1 MGVVVQAFYSDHFVL
16 PLPDGH
22 RFPMRKYRLLREWVA
37 QHLPQVSLQ
46 EPMAATDG
54 ELALAHTPDYVQRVV
69 HNRLSLQELR
79 ELGFPWSEQ
88 MVERSRRSTGATIG
102 ACRAALKEGIAMN
115 LAGGTHHAYADK
127 GSGFCVFNDAVVAAR
142 LMQAEQARLG
152 KSLPVAIIDLDVHQG
167 NGTASIVRNDPS
179 IFTFSLH
186 GENNF
191 PFRKE
196 CSNLDLGL
204 PDGAGDEVYMEA
216 LQQGMAELF
225 QRFFPE
231 LIIYLAGA
239 DVYEGDRLGK
249 LKLSPAGIARR
260 DQYVL
265 QQAGARKCPVAI
277 AMAGGYGHV
286 IEETV
291 RIQYQTVEI
300 ALKHYGIWA

>member
-1 MGVVVQAFYSDHFVL
+1 MQAFYSDHFVL

-37 QHLPQVSLQ
+37 QHLPQVRLQ

-54 ELALAHTPDYVQRVV
+54 ELALAHTPDYVLRVV
-69 HNRLSLQELR
+69 HNRLSQQELR

-102 ACRAALKEGIAMN
+102 ACRAALNEGIAMN

-142 LMQAEQARLG
+142 LMQSEQAELR
-152 KSLPVAIIDLDVHQG
+152 KSLQVAIIDLDVHQG
-167 NGTASIVRNDPS
+167 NGTASIASQDNS
-179 IFTFSLH
+179 IFTFSMH

-196 CSNLDLGL
+196 QSDLDIAL
-204 PDGAGDEVYMEA
+204 PDGTDDQSYAEA
-216 LQQGMAELF
+216 LERGLAEVF
-225 QRFFPE
+225 QRSCPQ

-239 DVYEGDRLGK
+239 DVYARDRLGR
-249 LKLSPAGIARR
+249 LSLSRCGIAWR
-260 DQYVL
+260 DDYVL
-265 QQAGARKCPVAI
+265 QQASTRKIPVAI

-291 RIQYQTVEI
+291 QIQCQTVEI
-300 ALKHYGIWA
+300 ALKHYGI

>member
-1 MGVVVQAFYSDHFVL
+1 MRAFYSDHFVL
-16 PLPDGH
+16 PLPEGH
-22 RFPMRKYRLLREWVA
+22 RFPMRKYRLLREWTALHRPEVRL
-37 QHLPQVSLQ
+37 H
-46 EPMAATDG
+46 EPEAATDA

-69 HNRLSLQELR
+69 HNRLSMQELR

-142 LMQAEQARLG
+142 LMQSEQAELG
-152 KSLPVAIIDLDVHQG
+152 KSLQVAIIDLDVHQG
-167 NGTASIVRNDPS
+167 NGTASIASQDNS
-179 IFTFSLH
+179 IFTFSMH

-196 CSNLDLGL
+196 QSHLDIAL
-204 PDGAGDEVYMEA
+204 PDGTGDQSYAEA
-216 LQQGMAELF
+216 LERGLAEVF
-225 QRFFPE
+225 QRSCPQ

-239 DVYEGDRLGK
+239 DVYVRDRLGR
-249 LKLSPAGIARR
+249 LSLSRSGIAWR
-260 DQYVL
+260 DDYVL
-265 QQAGARKCPVAI
+265 QQARTRKIPVAI

-291 RIQYQTVEI
+291 QIQCQTVEI

>member
-1 MGVVVQAFYSDHFVL
+1 MQAFYSDHFVL

-37 QHLPQVSLQ
+37 QHLPQVRLQ

-142 LMQAEQARLG
+142 LMQSEQAELG
-152 KSLPVAIIDLDVHQG
+152 KSLQVAIIDLDVHQG
-167 NGTASIVRNDPS
+167 NGTASIASQDNS
-179 IFTFSLH
+179 IFTFSMH

-196 CSNLDLGL
+196 QSDLDIAL
-204 PDGAGDEVYMEA
+204 PDGTGDQSYAEA
-216 LQQGMAELF
+216 LERGLAEVF
-225 QRFFPE
+225 QRSCPQ

-239 DVYEGDRLGK
+239 DVYVRDRLGR
-249 LKLSPAGIARR
+249 LSLSRSGIAWR
-260 DQYVL
+260 DDYVL
-265 QQAGARKCPVAI
+265 QQARTRKIPVAI

-291 RIQYQTVEI
+291 QIQCQTVEI

>member
-1 MGVVVQAFYSDHFVL
+1 MQAFYSDHFVL

-37 QHLPQVSLQ
+37 QHLPQVRLQ

-142 LMQAEQARLG
+142 LMQSEQAELG
-152 KSLPVAIIDLDVHQG
+152 KSLQVAIIDLDVHQG
-167 NGTASIVRNDPS
+167 NGTASIASQDNS
-179 IFTFSLH
+179 IFTFSMH

-196 CSNLDLGL
+196 QSDLDIAL
-204 PDGAGDEVYMEA
+204 PDGTGDQSYAEA
-216 LQQGMAELF
+216 LERGLAEVF
-225 QRFFPE
+225 QHSSPQ

-239 DVYEGDRLGK
+239 DVYARDRLGR
-249 LKLSPAGIARR
+249 LSLSRSGIAWR
-260 DQYVL
+260 DDYVL
-265 QQAGARKCPVAI
+265 QQARTRKIPVAI

-291 RIQYQTVEI
+291 QIQCQTVEI